1 MVKINMKGFPGV
13 ELKRGGLTIQ
23 RGGHLNKQYPLTTM
37 LIREAGNGQE
47 IEPAAYVLIRSSE
60 VDWLNQVVTGKSYYE
75 APINKGFLEE
85 IRAAAAR
92 DIQPSIP
99 IPTRLDPMEEIV
111 ARAIP
116 KPPTTQIYC
125 VSQVS
130 RIRMPEWPEDAREGR
145 PEIMRDV
152 SVVLSGHRALWIHTK
167 DLEWLVR
174 SLWIHQQLKGVADV
188 GSDDACAEGHKS
200 MEPDLTPEKCPR
212 PQEAP

>member
-1 MVKINMKGFPGV
+1 
-13 ELKRGGLTIQ
+13 
-23 RGGHLNKQYPLTTM
+23 M

-47 IEPAAYVLIRSSE
+47 IEPAAYVLIRSSK

-75 APINKGFLEE
+75 APMNKGFLEE

-116 KPPTTQIYC
+116 KPPNTQIYC

-152 SVVLSGHRALWIHTK
+152 SVFISGGRTLWIHTK

-174 SLWIHQQLKGVADV
+174 SLWIYQQLGGVADV
-188 GSDDACAEGHKS
+188 GSDDAG
-200 MEPDLTPEKCPR
+200 T
-212 PQEAP
+212 EAR